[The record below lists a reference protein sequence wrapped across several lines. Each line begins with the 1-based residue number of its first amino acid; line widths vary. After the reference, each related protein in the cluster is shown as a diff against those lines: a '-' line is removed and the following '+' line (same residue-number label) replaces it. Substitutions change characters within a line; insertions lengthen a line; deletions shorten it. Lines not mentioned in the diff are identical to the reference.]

1 MRTIS
6 LRSAQ
11 CKFVTFMKSINVMDL
26 LFSSSFS
33 PLEDSGSAFTRCGQ
47 TRKYLQYI
55 EGPPKRLYN
64 KYTESVY
71 KLPLG
76 GSIKQSSG
84 KSCPVCN
91 FELCLYSVGSPLRT
105 FPLCPFCYNNPKEEW
120 GGGGEDLLT
129 EAENPSD
136 PKSYESLKKAAA
148 GVASR
153 RFVLGAPHADLHPII
168 EQITCAPDDSGE
180 GVLILDLSTKQPKL
194 VGTKTTTIIHFDKS
208 VKSVR
213 VLDSRDPVIREC
225 RQIEVE
231 FKPGEEPEEMDGDL
245 IRVGSLIGDDLLL
258 SMTRKQVG
266 EERSKPRGSRGGR
279 GGRGGRRENQRAIQR
294 TEKEKV
300 ADEQT

>member
-1 MRTIS
+1 
-6 LRSAQ
+6 
-11 CKFVTFMKSINVMDL
+11 MKSINVMDL

-33 PLEDSGSAFTRCGQ
+33 PLEDSGSAFTRCGL